1 MKFAQ
6 LSAFATALMLSSL
19 AMAEGGGD
27 RTFDRMMSANDR
39 AVELFVAKEKAA
51 ANPVVV
57 NEKNDQKTQD
67 L

>member
-1 MKFAQ
+1 MKFAR
-6 LSAFATALMLSSL
+6 LSAFAIALMLSSL

-57 NEKNDQKTQD
+57 NEKKEQKTQD

>member
-1 MKFAQ
+1 MKPLQ
-6 LSAFATALMLSSL
+6 IGAFLLALVVSSL

-39 AVELFVAKEKAA
+39 SVELFVAKEKSHD
-51 ANPVVV
+51 PVVV
-57 NEKNDQKTQD
+57 NDKAVGQTRD

>member
-6 LSAFATALMLSSL
+6 LSAFATVLMLSSL

-27 RTFDRMMSANDR
+27 RTFDRMMTANDR

>member
-1 MKFAQ
+1 MKFAR

-27 RTFDRMMSANDR
+27 RTFDRMMSANER

-57 NEKNDQKTQD
+57 NEKKEQKIQD

>member
-1 MKFAQ
+1 MKFAR
-6 LSAFATALMLSSL
+6 LSAFATVLMLSSL

-27 RTFDRMMSANDR
+27 RTFDRMMTANDR